1 MLENERIVKAR
12 KRNMKLYPLYRM
24 VGVDIVFLYAIKMLF
39 LTQVN
44 GINASNVIL
53 SVSMYALFMVI
64 LQVPATMLIEKIGY
78 RKSAFI
84 SNVFNVIYIAL
95 LMVSTNLWWLILA
108 EFTSAVTFSL
118 KDVAEP
124 SLLSAS
130 IPETDKRGN
139 IYSKLEGK
147 GKARYNYLD
156 GIANII
162 SGAVYV
168 INPYLPI
175 ILALVFAI
183 FACILSLQFE
193 EIKDIEKQK
202 EAKKENIV
210 KEYLNDMKVSFKFIL
225 KSKRLRGLL
234 LFSGI
239 MWAVVCLVSEYKD
252 TILVEIGTSPM
263 VIGIVGSILGIVS
276 AISSKKQVEFHNK
289 FKNRTLTYIG
299 ISFVISIIL
308 SGLIV
313 TLKVPFIIELVM
325 VVLAFIVI
333 NADNSMS
340 LILIDRYLGNFTD
353 NNILPKIYSAK
364 SIVKNIFR
372 MIVGI
377 LGSIL
382 MAHTGSANAM
392 LIVGIISLVVIV
404 TLLKY
409 MKTRVGLKP
418 EEYKTEDIKLETIE
432 DSVK

>member
-1 MLENERIVKAR
+1 M
-12 KRNMKLYPLYRM
+12 
-24 VGVDIVFLYAIKMLF
+24 
-39 LTQVN
+39 
-44 GINASNVIL
+44 
-53 SVSMYALFMVI
+53 
-64 LQVPATMLIEKIGY
+64 
-78 RKSAFI
+78 
-84 SNVFNVIYIAL
+84 
-95 LMVSTNLWWLILA
+95 
-108 EFTSAVTFSL
+108 
-118 KDVAEP
+118 
-124 SLLSAS
+124 
-130 IPETDKRGN
+130 
-139 IYSKLEGK
+139 
-147 GKARYNYLD
+147 
-156 GIANII
+156 
-162 SGAVYV
+162 
-168 INPYLPI
+168 
-175 ILALVFAI
+175 
-183 FACILSLQFE
+183 
-193 EIKDIEKQK
+193 
-202 EAKKENIV
+202 
-210 KEYLNDMKVSFKFIL
+210 KEYLSDIKISFNFIF
-225 KSKRLRGLL
+225 KSRRLRGLL

-263 VIGIVGSILGIVS
+263 VIGIVGSILGIVA

-299 ISFVISIIL
+299 ISFVICIIL

-313 TLKVPFIIELVM
+313 TLKAPFIIELLM

-333 NADNSMS
+333 KADNSMS

-353 NNILPKIYSAK
+353 DNILPKIHSAK

-392 LIVGIISLVVIV
+392 LIVGIISLIVIV